1 MDERT
6 RKLTIAGACAVLF
19 VGFIFLTK
27 WTGDD
32 PQSVDSLGDQDRSDL
47 ENFCYGVQSNFLPY
61 ETVLRAAVGLSDG
74 GGDASDIPILG
85 DSQGA
90 QNMAQGMLNT
100 LIDDLPEKFS
110 ENGQLAAEGLERA
123 VNGDLDP
130 DEIDKYV
137 TAFEDLQDDAAQD
150 CSDVGVSTFDEGFD
164 SGPGDGG
171 GPFDNDGSFDGG
183 GSETTT
189 FP

>member
-6 RKLTIAGACAVLF
+6 RKLSIAGVCAALF

-32 PQSVDSLGDQDRSDL
+32 PQSVESLGDQDRSDL
-47 ENFCYGVQSNFLPY
+47 ENFCYGVASNFLPY
-61 ETVLRAAVGLSDG
+61 ETVLRTAVGLSEG
-74 GGDASDIPILG
+74 GGDAGDIPGL
-85 DSQGA
+85 DSPGA
-90 QNMAQGMLNT
+90 QGMAQGLLTT
-100 LIDDLPEKFS
+100 LVDNLPEKFS

-123 VNGDLDP
+123 LDGDLDP

-137 TAFEDLQDDAAQD
+137 TAYDELQEEAAQD
-150 CSDVGVSTFDEGFD
+150 CSDVGVPTFEQDFD
-164 SGPGDGG
+164 SGPAD
-171 GPFDNDGSFDGG
+171 DGSFDDDGG
-183 GSETTT
+183 SFGGDGSETTT